1 MRRAARAGLFV
12 GLLLIA
18 PLSLA
23 DSDTTAL
30 VTVGESSLTS
40 AEVEQRLRALA
51 PFQLQ
56 ALGSSP
62 EKVRLNFVQNQVVPE
77 LLYVEESKRRKLEEG
92 QNVADRIR
100 DVLRQALERDVREK
114 ITKEQPVTPD
124 EIKEYYNQNSHKF
137 NTPQRIK
144 LWRILVADEATAT
157 KILSEV
163 SGGGVKSTVLWTK
176 LARDKSLDKATS
188 MRDGDLGFVHPDG
201 KTETPSVR
209 VDPALF
215 TAAQKLKDGQLVPKP
230 VKEGER
236 WAVVWRRGS
245 MPAVT
250 RTLAQEE
257 RTIRQILMRNKL
269 KEGLDEVVAKLE
281 REAKI
286 TKNPGLL
293 SFVGID
299 PLGDLTERARPGIIP
314 RHKPATPI
322 SPRASERGLR

>member
-1 MRRAARAGLFV
+1 MRRAARVGLFV
-12 GLLLIA
+12 GLLLAA
-18 PLSLA
+18 PLSRA
-23 DSDTTAL
+23 DSDTAL
-30 VTVGESSLTS
+30 VRVGESTLTS

-51 PFQLQ
+51 PFQLKS
-56 ALGSSP
+56 LGSTP
-62 EKVRLNFVQNQVVPE
+62 EEVKRKFVQAQVVPE

-92 QNVADRIR
+92 RNVSDRIR
-100 DVLRQALERDVREK
+100 DVLRQALQTDVREK
-114 ITKEQPVTPD
+114 ITKEKPVTPD
-124 EIKEYYNQNSHKF
+124 EIKVYYKENAHKF

-144 LWRILVADEATAT
+144 LWRILVGDEAAAT

-215 TAAQKLKDGQLVPKP
+215 TAAQKLKDGQLVPQP

-236 WAVVWRRGS
+236 FAVVWRRGS

-269 KEGLDEVVAKLE
+269 RDGLEAVVKQLQKDA
-281 REAKI
+281 AI
-286 TKNPGLL
+286 TKNTSLL
-293 SFVGID
+293 SFVGVD
-299 PLGDLTERARPGIIP
+299 PMGDLTERARPGIVP